1 MSKKNDDV
9 DIKAENEYKSE
20 CKNIGESIVN
30 MDVDGESDQEDQDNS
45 GNVLNQYYEY
55 YDSVYRCWDD
65 VSTHVRNRGLPL
77 CEYMTV
83 YNFSDFIQN
92 L

>member
-20 CKNIGESIVN
+20 CKSIGECVVV
-30 MDVDGESDQEDQDNS
+30 MDLDGDAEEDVDNS
-45 GNVLNQYYEY
+45 GEVLNQYYEY
-55 YDSVYRCWDD
+55 YDSVYRCWEDM
-65 VSTHVRNRGLPL
+65 SKHVKNSGLPL

-83 YNFSDFIQN
+83 YNFSEFVEN

>member
-9 DIKAENEYKSE
+9 ENEYKNE
-20 CKNIGESIVN
+20 CKNIHDSIVS
-30 MDVDGESDQEDQDNS
+30 MDLEGNYDEEEDQDNS
-45 GNVLNQYYEY
+45 GNALRQYYEY

-65 VSTHVRNRGLPL
+65 MSKHVKNSGLPL

-83 YNFSDFIQN
+83 YNFSNFIEN